1 MRGPPG
7 MTKTTLAAALLLAAR
22 AYGDPAPTIELA
34 VSGSIDA
41 GIIATS
47 IATELA
53 RPVAPLAANESC
65 HAPCLAVSIAGN
77 AATVTFTTT
86 AGGTRQRTIELGH
99 DRAQW
104 TEMLTLLAGNLVR
117 DEASELLADP
127 PPVEAPAAPDVP
139 APPPVP
145 VIAPVVLA
153 PPSVAKPALP
163 EHVSPIGFGIVP
175 GASTDL
181 FDLDRSHWISIGLA
195 VGVSGNVHGLALS
208 GAGDVARGVSG
219 LQVSGAVAVA
229 GDLTGVQLAGAAT
242 VAEIS
247 SGAQIAGAVAYAQRS
262 HVQIAGAVTAAHG
275 ADLQIA
281 GAVSAAEL
289 VHTQVAGGVAVARDS
304 DFQIAGA
311 VSASQRAVTQV
322 AGGVNVTGHLAGFQL
337 APINVARRNDGVQLG
352 VINVGGGPDGDAF
365 GLINI
370 VPGGRTELEATMD
383 SDKIGTVMLR
393 HGGRHWHNVYG
404 FGGQSISEPTGT
416 PSDDVWM
423 FGLGVGP
430 SLRVGGLPVDVEA
443 IAWQVNHGHRY
454 DEHLSLLNQLRL
466 TVGVPLGPV
475 TLVAGGAINAYVSND
490 HTSPFITARSTN
502 PDPMS
507 TDVTVKLWPS
517 LFVGA
522 RI

>member
-1 MRGPPG
+1 
-7 MTKTTLAAALLLAAR
+7 MTKTTIAAALLLAAH

-34 VSGSIDA
+34 VTGSIDA
-41 GIIATS
+41 GVVATS
-47 IATELA
+47 IASELS
-53 RPVAPLAANESC
+53 RPVTPLAANESC
-65 HAPCLAVSIAGN
+65 HAPCLAVAIAGN
-77 AATVTFTTT
+77 AATVTFTTA
-86 AGGTRQRTIELGH
+86 AGGTRQRTIELGA

-117 DEASELLADP
+117 DESSDLLADP
-127 PPVEAPAAPDVP
+127 APVEAPAAPDVP
-139 APPPVP
+139 TPPLPVVAP
-145 VIAPVVLA
+145 IVLA
-153 PPSVAKPALP
+153 PPSVAKTLP
-163 EHVSPIGFGIVP
+163 PERVSPVGFGLVP

-181 FDLDRSHWISIGLA
+181 LDLGRSHWISIGLVA
-195 VGVSGNVHGLALS
+195 GVSGNVHGLALS
-208 GAGDVARGVSG
+208 GAVDVARGVSG
-219 LQVSGAVAVA
+219 VQISGAVAVA

-242 VAEIS
+242 VAEVS
-247 SGAQIAGAVAYAQRS
+247 TGAQIAGAIAYAQRS
-262 HVQIAGAVTAAHG
+262 HVQV
-275 ADLQIA
+275 A

-289 VHTQVAGGVAVARDS
+289 AHTQVAGALAVARDA
-304 DFQIAGA
+304 DFQAAGAASIAERANTQIAGA
-311 VSASQRAVTQV
+311 
-322 AGGVNVTGHLAGFQL
+322 VNVTGHLSGFQL
-337 APINVARRNDGVQLG
+337 ATINVARRNDGVQVG

-393 HGGRHWHNVYG
+393 HGGKHWHNVYG
-404 FGGQSISEPTGT
+404 IGGQSISEPTGAA
-416 PSDDVWM
+416 SDDVWM

-430 SLRVGGLPVDVEA
+430 SLRVGGLPVDIEA
-443 IAWQVNHGHRY
+443 VSWQVNHGHRY

-490 HTSPFITARSTN
+490 HTSPFITARTTT